1 MSHTSM
7 EQQTDMNPFEINS
20 NLDTY
25 VISGLNLRN
34 LVWHGFPSP
43 GEISP
48 ALVSSMIVLMFSI
61 GESLISNKY
70 EVIETRPS
78 LDLLGQRGLMAKVE
92 RIYSSIP
99 YTVDELNE
107 KFLNCICQEEQV
119 KGPVLQ
125 RVHKLLLKN
134 KFRQSMYLLIPEWEC
149 QARILFTCV
158 NTCPSRS
165 LTAEDDTL
173 YTTFDEILS
182 KVKELLAKLD

>member
-1 MSHTSM
+1 
-7 EQQTDMNPFEINS
+7 
-20 NLDTY
+20 
-25 VISGLNLRN
+25 
-34 LVWHGFPSP
+34 
-43 GEISP
+43 
-48 ALVSSMIVLMFSI
+48 MIVLMFSI

>member
-1 MSHTSM
+1 M
-7 EQQTDMNPFEINS
+7 
-20 NLDTY
+20 
-25 VISGLNLRN
+25 ISGLNLRN

-107 KFLNCICQEEQV
+107 KFLNCISQEEQV

-134 KFRQSMYLLIPEWEC
+134 KFRQSLYLLIPEWEC

-182 KVKELLAKLD
+182 KVKNIFLLN